1 MNTKNSKYNHEIRF
15 DDIPCELEKTLDEI
29 SNKTRLWF
37 YQRSEIAST
46 IDYVDD
52 RVHENMSH
60 SPSLWYQ
67 LTLLVYKTLEL
78 TNHEIVREAWLS
90 IGEFRQALRQAVK
103 DDPLVDSKIEDNFF
117 KEKFTDLIN
126 YILDE
131 LTINTIKLS

>member
-1 MNTKNSKYNHEIRF
+1 
-15 DDIPCELEKTLDEI
+15 
-29 SNKTRLWF
+29 
-37 YQRSEIAST
+37 
-46 IDYVDD
+46 
-52 RVHENMSH
+52 MSH

-67 LTLLVYKTLEL
+67 LALLVYKTLEL